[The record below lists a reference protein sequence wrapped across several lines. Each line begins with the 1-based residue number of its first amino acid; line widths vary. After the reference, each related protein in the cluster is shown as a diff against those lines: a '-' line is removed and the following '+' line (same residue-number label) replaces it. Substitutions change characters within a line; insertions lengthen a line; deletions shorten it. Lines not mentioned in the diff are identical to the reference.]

1 MREYTEEEIQH
12 TKYLDDM
19 LTYYGKNGLVELTEQ
34 QIRDYRE
41 EEGNVCDGYVHGR
54 AGKAER

>member
-19 LTYYGKNGLVELTEQ
+19 LTYYGKNGLRELTEK
-34 QIRDYRE
+34 QIQDY
-41 EEGNVCDGYVHGR
+41 D
-54 AGKAER
+54 AEKKDPGD

>member
-19 LTYYGKNGLVELTEQ
+19 LTYYGKNGLRELTEK
-34 QIRDYRE
+34 QIVEYRKISN
-41 EEGNVCDGYVHGR
+41 GSYT
-54 AGKAER
+54 

>member
-19 LTYYGKNGLVELTEQ
+19 LTYYGKNGLRELTEK
-34 QIRDYRE
+34 QIQDYEKMKRRE
-41 EEGNVCDGYVHGR
+41 KDLGN
-54 AGKAER
+54 